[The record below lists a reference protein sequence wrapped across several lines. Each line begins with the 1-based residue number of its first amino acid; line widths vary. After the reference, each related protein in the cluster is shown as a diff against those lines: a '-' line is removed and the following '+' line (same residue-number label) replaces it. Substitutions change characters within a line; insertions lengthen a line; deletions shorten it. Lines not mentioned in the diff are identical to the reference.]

1 MAESAAERVIAAT
14 RRRGREAA
22 VVILTAVTVALWAGR
37 ARWVEG
43 DFAYM
48 LGNLVL
54 ARIPWLLG
62 AAAART
68 RSRWA
73 LAAALLPWLVFLPN
87 APYVVTDLLHLRP
100 RPPVPD
106 WYDALLFGFFAV
118 TGCALAWTSL
128 SMVRDRLARD
138 VGAVRAELALFGF
151 AMLAGFGVYL
161 GRFERWN
168 SWDVVGRPAA
178 LAQGLRDALCLRAA
192 AFSLLLGL
200 FVWAGNLLVARADG
214 RPAEPG

>member
-54 ARIPWLLG
+54 AWIPWLLG
-62 AAAART
+62 AAVART

-106 WYDALLFGFFAV
+106 WYDALLFGFLAV

-138 VGAVRAELALFGF
+138 LGAVRAELALFGF
-151 AMLAGFGVYL
+151 AMLAGFGVY
-161 GRFERWN
+161 
-168 SWDVVGRPAA
+168 
-178 LAQGLRDALCLRAA
+178 
-192 AFSLLLGL
+192 
-200 FVWAGNLLVARADG
+200 
-214 RPAEPG
+214 